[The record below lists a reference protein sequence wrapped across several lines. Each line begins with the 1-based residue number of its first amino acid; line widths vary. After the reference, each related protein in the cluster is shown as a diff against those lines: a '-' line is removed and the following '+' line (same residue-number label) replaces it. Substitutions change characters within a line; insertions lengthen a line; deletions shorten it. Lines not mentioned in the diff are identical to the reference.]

1 MAPFYVLL
9 AAPFLAGTGAHI
21 EVLRKRWW
29 HSACMMVFILAAL
42 LIVVCPSRPLWPA
55 VSLLHAAGAGQSSQ
69 PLIRRAWTVY
79 SVYGQRGDA
88 FEPVR
93 TKLPTNANPLGL
105 VTSDDPETSLWR
117 PFGSRSILHVTRT
130 DTAEDLQ
137 RLGIQYVLIS
147 GLVLKDSFNLSLEQW
162 LAQNNAELIERWML
176 ELRAGRGPSEWFLVK
191 RR

>member
-1 MAPFYVLL
+1 
-9 AAPFLAGTGAHI
+9 
-21 EVLRKRWW
+21 
-29 HSACMMVFILAAL
+29 
-42 LIVVCPSRPLWPA
+42 
-55 VSLLHAAGAGQSSQ
+55 
-69 PLIRRAWTVY
+69 
-79 SVYGQRGDA
+79 
-88 FEPVR
+88 
-93 TKLPTNANPLGL
+93 
-105 VTSDDPETSLWR
+105 
-117 PFGSRSILHVTRT
+117 LHVTRT

>member
-1 MAPFYVLL
+1 MLLFYVSVFVMSVGRRL
-9 AAPFLAGTGAHI
+9 
-21 EVLRKRWW
+21 VL
-29 HSACMMVFILAAL
+29 SYDDGLGGG
-42 LIVVCPSRPLWPA
+42 
-55 VSLLHAAGAGQSSQ
+55 AGAGQSSQ

-147 GLVLKDSFNLSLEQW
+147 
-162 LAQNNAELIERWML
+162 
-176 ELRAGRGPSEWFLVK
+176 
-191 RR
+191 